1 MENTLEKLYRIL
13 LIPVLI
19 AGIGLAG
26 FVGYRYYQE
35 NKAVQVPDLSK
46 MTVDEIYAWCGSLS
60 TSYSCEIEMEKSRTV
75 KENGLISQ
83 EPTAGA
89 KLVDKVVI
97 HISSG
102 LIPQVSLPDLSDPL
116 SLNQVKA
123 WASDNRMDNVTYVE
137 EENDKVE
144 NGYVI
149 RIEPSQDVYAD
160 TPITVYISKNDPTIK
175 PNDKG
180 EIEIKAGQF
189 IGETVERFES
199 ITRNSGLKPTHNTNR
214 DAYSDAVEKGK
225 IVSHGNGT
233 YEKDEAITYGVS
245 LGKKEG
251 SSEDITVKQGAYT
264 DISEDDFIAKAKEL
278 GLNPKHIS
286 DRDDYSDTI
295 AKGKVLTHGFGTYE
309 KNEDFNYGLSLGK
322 KDDSSETDVI
332 LVKQNAYVD
341 YSESEFI
348 KKAKELGLNPKH
360 VSDRDN
366 YSDTVAKGNVLT
378 HGYGT
383 YEKNEDFNYGLSL
396 GKNDGSSVVIN
407 EIIIKS
413 NAYVGLS
420 ESDFIAKAKDLGL
433 KAKHISDR
441 DDYSDTVAKG
451 NILTH
456 GYGTYEPNEDF
467 NYGLSLGKKDGSSA
481 STEIIVKQN
490 AYVGLSESSFIAKA
504 KELGLNPKHLSD
516 RDGYSDTIAKGNILT
531 HGYGTYEK
539 NEDFNYGLSLGKKG
553 DTSTDEIKVTA
564 NQYVG
569 NTVSDFESKMKALKL
584 TPYHDTSTDAY
595 SDSVAKGNIVWH
607 GSGTYTAGER
617 MRYGVSLGKQEITT
631 INVGNY
637 AGKNE
642 SELTS
647 FLSQN
652 GLVGKKTEQYSDT
665 VASGKIISNDTG
677 SKKKGDTVNY
687 VVSKG
692 AEPTTTIQL
701 MPLKDFRATYSVT
714 NDADK
719 AVQNAKDFLKG
730 KGFTNYEVEFATSR
744 NYDKGTIIS
753 ITVDGI
759 PHSGA
764 ASYKSNAH
772 IVVTVCSGYEN
783 G

>member
-360 VSDRDN
+360 LSDRDG
-366 YSDTVAKGNVLT
+366 YSDT
-378 HGYGT
+378 
-383 YEKNEDFNYGLSL
+383 
-396 GKNDGSSVVIN
+396 I
-407 EIIIKS
+407 
-413 NAYVGLS
+413 
-420 ESDFIAKAKDLGL
+420 
-433 KAKHISDR
+433 
-441 DDYSDTVAKG
+441 AKG

-456 GYGTYEPNEDF
+456 GYGTYEPNENF
-467 NYGLSLGKKDGSSA
+467 NYGLSLGKNDGSSA
-481 STEIIVKQN
+481 SNEIIIKQN
-490 AYVGLSESSFIAKA
+490 AYVGLSESDFIAKA
-504 KELGLNPKHLSD
+504 KELGLNPKHLSN
-516 RDGYSDTIAKGNILT
+516 RDDYSDTVAKGKVLT

-607 GSGTYTAGER
+607 GSGTYSAGER

-719 AVQNAKDFLKG
+719 AAQNAKDFLKG